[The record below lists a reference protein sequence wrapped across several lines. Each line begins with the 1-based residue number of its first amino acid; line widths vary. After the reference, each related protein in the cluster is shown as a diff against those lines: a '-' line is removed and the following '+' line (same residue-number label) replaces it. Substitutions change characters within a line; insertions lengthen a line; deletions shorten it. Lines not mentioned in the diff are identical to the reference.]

1 MPELPEVETVRRHLQ
16 RRVPGRV
23 VRAVWTS
30 GLALRK
36 PLPRGFRAAFP
47 GGRFTGVRRIAKFLY
62 LDWES
67 RDGRRGRSL
76 LAHLGMTGY
85 FLHRDREPRRPP
97 PHTHAVWSFA
107 DGSCLL
113 FCDPRRFGLLE
124 WVAREGR
131 PANVGPDPTEFHLTG
146 EWLRERLRGS
156 RAAVKSLLIDQRK
169 LAGLGNIYACE
180 ALFRAG
186 ISPRRVA
193 RALTAAEAERLAAAI
208 RTSIAAAVRMR
219 GTTFSDFRDLDDRPG
234 EYGTELQVYGR
245 EGKPCR
251 RCRTAVRRIVQAGR
265 SSFFCP
271 RCQRRGAAAGPA
283 PRRREPAPAAA
294 RRVTRPATRPA
305 RLS

>member
-1 MPELPEVETVRRHLQ
+1 MPELPEVETVRRHLA

-36 PLPRGFRAAFP
+36 PLPRGFRGAFA
-47 GGRFTGVRRIAKFLY
+47 GGRFTAVRRIGKFLY

-67 RDGRRGRSL
+67 REGRSDRSL

-85 FLHRDREPRRPP
+85 FLHKDAAPADRPA
-97 PHTHAVWSFA
+97 HTHATWRFE

-124 WVAREGR
+124 WVARDSR
-131 PANVGPDPTEFHLTG
+131 PANVGMDPTETPLTG
-146 EWLRERLRGS
+146 PWLHAQLARS
-156 RAAVKSLLIDQRK
+156 RAAVKSVLLDQRK
-169 LAGLGNIYACE
+169 LAGVGNIYASE
-180 ALFRAG
+180 ALFRAR

-193 RALTAAEAERLAAAI
+193 RTITAAEAERLARAI
-208 RTSIAAAVRMR
+208 RESLAEAVRLR

-234 EYGTELQVYGR
+234 EYGVALQVYGR
-245 EGKPCR
+245 EGEPCR
-251 RCRTAVRRIVQAGR
+251 RCRTPIRRIVQTGR

-271 RCQRRGAAAGPA
+271 RCQRRAAS
-283 PRRREPAPAAA
+283 R
-294 RRVTRPATRPA
+294 
-305 RLS
+305 